1 MARKDNGYGGVSSQT
16 KRGLIE
22 SGAMD
27 KSDFG
32 IQERK
37 PVQKSVIAKDPT
49 RQVSQQEYNSM
60 LSKQKAEA
68 EAKYQKYKSGGYDP
82 GKNLGKYLH
91 KKKNDK

>member
-1 MARKDNGYGGVSSQT
+1 MAKNGYGGVSSQT

-32 IQERK
+32 MSDSK
-37 PVQKSVIAKDPT
+37 PQKSIIPKDPT
-49 RQVSQQEYNSM
+49 RQVTQSQYNAQ
-60 LSKQKAEA
+60 LKKQKAES
-68 EAKYQKYKSGGYDP
+68 EPKYQAYKQGKYDY

-91 KKKNDK
+91 KSRKP

>member
-1 MARKDNGYGGVSSQT
+1 MAKNGYGGVSSQT

-22 SGAMD
+22 SGAME

-32 IQERK
+32 IEDKK
-37 PVQKSVIAKDPT
+37 PAAKSVIAKDPT
-49 RQVSQQEYNSM
+49 KQVSQQEYNTM

-68 EAKYQKYKSGGYDP
+68 EAKYQQYKSGAYNP

-91 KKKNDK
+91 KAKAK